1 MTRFGRRAFLGA
13 ALLGAAGCDTQRTHE
28 GFLGAMERWNDGA
41 QRLLFRER
49 KLARDERAVTKIEA
63 FPVYHI
69 ADEVPAAPP
78 VWKLEIKGLCARP
91 LSLSIDDLKR
101 MPRTDIRV
109 RHYCVEG
116 WSAVASWHGVRLSE
130 IAAIAGA
137 SPKARFLEFRSFDR
151 TGSDEDGGEGE
162 DDSDEGEDDSDEDED
177 HSDEQGGDREPDA
190 KEAPGATPASGRM
203 PYYSSWDR
211 KSAEHAQTM
220 LAYGMNGRDLG
231 ADHGAPV
238 RLYSGVKLGY
248 KMVKYLT
255 EVIYL
260 PERTGGFWE
269 DQGYEWFA
277 GV

>member
-1 MTRFGRRAFLGA
+1 MSGLSRRTVLGA
-13 ALLGAAGCDTQRTHE
+13 ALLGVAGCDPQKPHE
-28 GFLGAMERWNDGA
+28 GFLGAMEKWNDGA
-41 QRLLFRER
+41 QRLLFRKG
-49 KLARDERAVTKIEA
+49 KLARDERALTKLEA

-69 ADEVPAAPP
+69 ADDVPAVPAGWSLQ
-78 VWKLEIKGLCARP
+78 VKGLCARP
-91 LSLSIDDLKR
+91 LSLSLDDLRK

-130 IAAIAGA
+130 IARIAGA
-137 SPKARFLEFRSFDR
+137 DPRARFVEFRSFDA
-151 TGSDEDGGEGE
+151 TGADDDDEDDDDDGDDDEEASGSASDEPA
-162 DDSDEGEDDSDEDED
+162 
-177 HSDEQGGDREPDA
+177 REPDS
-190 KEAPGATPASGRM
+190 KEAPGSTPAPGRV
-203 PYYSSWDR
+203 PYYSCWDR
-211 KSAEHAQTM
+211 ESAEHPQSI
-220 LAYGMNGRDLG
+220 LAYGMNGADLG
-231 ADHGAPV
+231 PDHGAPV

-260 PERTGGFWE
+260 PQRSGGFWE

>member
-1 MTRFGRRAFLGA
+1 MSGLGRRTFLGA
-13 ALLGAAGCDTQRTHE
+13 ALFGLAGCDPQKPHE
-28 GFLGAMERWNDGA
+28 GFLGAMEKWNDGA
-41 QRLLFRER
+41 QRLLFRGG
-49 KLARDERAVTKIEA
+49 KLARDERVVTKLEA

-69 ADEVPAAPP
+69 ADDVPAAPAG
-78 VWKLEIKGLCARP
+78 WKLQIKGLCARP
-91 LSLSIDDLKR
+91 LSLSVEDLRK

-130 IAAIAGA
+130 IARISGA
-137 SPKARFLEFRSFDR
+137 DPKARFVEFRSFDA
-151 TGSDEDGGEGE
+151 TGSD
-162 DDSDEGEDDSDEDED
+162 DDEEPSDEPE
-177 HSDEQGGDREPDA
+177 RESDA
-190 KEAPGATPASGRM
+190 KEAPGAAPRAGRM
-203 PYYSSWDR
+203 PYYSCWDR
-211 KSAEHAQTM
+211 ESAEHPQSI

-231 ADHGAPV
+231 PDHGAPV

-260 PERTGGFWE
+260 PERSGGFWE